1 VNSIRAAV
9 GYSAAA
15 TVAAVLVVAVAMLL
29 VAPAEQAGVFAGAG
43 LGLLLQ
49 VGLHWLLAVVF
60 FPERRLLVVGLGMG
74 ARMAALLAVTLF
86 ASGAGL
92 PLAPTLLTL
101 VSLFVVT
108 SLLEPVV
115 FQLETKRA
123 S

>member
-1 VNSIRAAV
+1 
-9 GYSAAA
+9 
-15 TVAAVLVVAVAMLL
+15 
-29 VAPAEQAGVFAGAG
+29 
-43 LGLLLQ
+43 
-49 VGLHWLLAVVF
+49 
-60 FPERRLLVVGLGMG
+60 VGLGMG

-101 VSLFVVT
+101 VSVFVVT